1 MNFEKR
7 EKGKGRKN
15 ITAIAVAAFC
25 LLFIAGGII
34 YRQIQDYQTKEAWA
48 ARLEQGEE
56 RRARRAAEAEA
67 AMAESKGL
75 LDFSVESGMDV
86 LETVDGRPAQVE
98 LDDKTAENFLKI
110 ESCLVDNRTSN
121 VHLKATAEG
130 IPASDDDFYYL
141 LACRIQHDDASQGS
155 AIKSIFKG
163 EEIEFQFSRHFGTI
177 NGFLYKFVIAVK
189 KDGEYLPVCKPQYI
203 TNPGEV
209 SAYKSNGGKMSSKK
223 GILIDPDK
231 LLSSEIDDLGIRHA
245 AYNIPISRILGR
257 TTSEEYPTIEYAY
270 QGKGY
275 EFNGEAVSEYDLIFS
290 TLTEKEI
297 EITVILLN
305 DVAEGYPQMVH
316 PLSRDGIGEA
326 PYYAFNATDEEG
338 VECLAAVSSFLA
350 ERYSGRANGRGVIS
364 NWIIGNEINARES
377 WNYMQYTDV
386 KTYVRE
392 YVKAFRVFYNIIKSR
407 NAASRIYI
415 SLDQRWNSDSGG
427 RESYD
432 GRDILDEFNKQIKDG
447 GNIEWGLA
455 IHPYNVPL
463 TSPYI
468 WNDSQYVKSSPDT
481 AMVTMA
487 NFHVVTDYLEQEEF
501 LTEDGEVRSVT
512 LSELGYTSSDGE
524 EIQAAALVYAYKVAE
539 ANSHVDAV
547 LFSRQTDAEEELD
560 QDLALG
566 LNNMDGS
573 HKYAYKVFRYMD
585 TDQQEKYTDF
595 AKEIIG
601 IESWEEVTRQGRAAR
616 EN

>member
-1 MNFEKR
+1 MDSEKR

-15 ITAIAVAAFC
+15 VTAIAVAAFC
-25 LLFIAGGII
+25 FLFIAGGII
-34 YRQIQDYQTKEAWA
+34 YRQMRDYQAKEAWA

-56 RRARRAAEAEA
+56 RRTRRAAEAEA
-67 AMAESKGL
+67 AVAESQGL
-75 LDFSVESGMDV
+75 LGFSVESGMDV
-86 LETVDGRPAQVE
+86 LEAVDGRPAQVE
-98 LDDKTAENFLKI
+98 LDDETAENFLKI

-141 LACRIQHDDASQGS
+141 LACRIQHDDISQGA
-155 AIKSIFKG
+155 AIKSVFKG

-223 GILIDPDK
+223 GLLIDPDK

-245 AYNIPISRILGR
+245 AYNIPVSRILGQ

-316 PLSRDGIGEA
+316 PLARDGIGEA

-386 KTYVRE
+386 ETYVRE

-415 SLDQRWNSDSGG
+415 SLDQRWNSGG
-427 RESYD
+427 GGTESYD

-547 LFSRQTDAEEELD
+547 LFSRQTDAEEELE

-573 HKYAYKVFRYMD
+573 HKYAYNVFRYMD

>member
-1 MNFEKR
+1 MDSEKR
-7 EKGKGRKN
+7 EKGKKKKN
-15 ITAIAVAAFC
+15 VVAIAAI
-25 LLFIAGGII
+25 LFILLVMGGMA
-34 YRQIQDYQTKEAWA
+34 YRQIQKHQAKEAWA
-48 ARLEQGEE
+48 DRLEQGEE
-56 RRARRAAEAEA
+56 RRARRAAEAEL
-67 AMAESKGL
+67 AMSESQGL

-86 LETVDGRPAQVE
+86 LDAVEERPFQVE
-98 LDDKTAENFLKI
+98 LTEETAEDFLKI
-110 ESCLVDNRTSN
+110 ESCLVDNKTSN
-121 VHLKATAEG
+121 VFLKATSEG

-141 LACRIQHDDASQGS
+141 FAYRIQNDEMTEAMFPVTE
-155 AIKSIFKG
+155 IYKK
-163 EEIEFQFSRHFGTI
+163 EEVEFQFSRHFGVI
-177 NGFLYKFVIAVK
+177 NGLLYKYVVAIK
-189 KDGEYLPVCKPQYI
+189 KDGKYQPVCKPQYI
-203 TNPGEV
+203 TNPEEV
-209 SAYKSNGGKMSSKK
+209 SVYKSNGGKMPTKK
-223 GILIDPDK
+223 GLLIDPDK

-245 AYNIPISRILGR
+245 AYNIPVSRILGQ
-257 TTSEEYPTIEYAY
+257 TTSEEYPTIEYGY

-275 EFNGEAVSEYDLIFS
+275 EFNGEAISEYDLIFS

-305 DVAEGYPQMVH
+305 DVAEGYSQMIH
-316 PLSRDGIGEA
+316 PLARDGIGDA

-338 VECLAAVSSFLA
+338 IECLAAVSSFLA

-364 NWIIGNEINARES
+364 NWIIGNEINARKS

-386 KTYVRE
+386 KTYVQE
-392 YVKAFRVFYNIIKSR
+392 YVKAFRVFYNTIKSR

-415 SLDQRWNSDSGG
+415 SLDQRWDSNTGG
-427 RESYD
+427 MESYD
-432 GRDILDEFNKQIKDG
+432 AKDILDEFNQQIKDG
-447 GNIEWGLA
+447 GNIDWGLA

-468 WNDSQYVKSSPDT
+468 WKDSRYVKSSADT

-547 LFSRQTDAEEELD
+547 LFSRQTDAEEELE
-560 QDLALG
+560 QELALG
-566 LNNMDGS
+566 LNNMDGT
-573 HKYAYKVFRYMD
+573 HKYAYKVFQHMD
-585 TDQQEKYTDF
+585 ADQQEKYTDF

-601 IESWEEVTRQGRAAR
+601 IESWEEVTKQGRAVQ
-616 EN
+616 E

>member
-1 MNFEKR
+1 MDLEKR
-7 EKGKGRKN
+7 EKGKGRKKK
-15 ITAIAVAAFC
+15 TAIAVAALIF
-25 LLFIAGGII
+25 LFIAGGIV
-34 YRQIQDYQTKEAWA
+34 YRQMRDYQAKEAWA

-56 RRARRAAEAEA
+56 RRTRRAAEAEA
-67 AMAESKGL
+67 AVAESQGL
-75 LDFSVESGMDV
+75 LGFSVESGMDV
-86 LETVDGRPAQVE
+86 LEAVDGRPAQVE
-98 LDDKTAENFLKI
+98 LDDETAENFLKI

-141 LACRIQHDDASQGS
+141 LACRIQHDDISQGA

-223 GILIDPDK
+223 GLLIDPDK

-245 AYNIPISRILGR
+245 AYNIPVSRILGQ

-316 PLSRDGIGEA
+316 PLSRGGIGEA

-377 WNYMQYTDV
+377 WNYMEYTDV

-415 SLDQRWNSDSGG
+415 SLDQRWNSDGG
-427 RESYD
+427 GTESYD
-432 GRDILDEFNKQIKDG
+432 GRDILDEFNKQIKEG

-468 WNDSQYVKSSPDT
+468 WNDTQYVKSSPDT

-547 LFSRQTDAEEELD
+547 LFSRQTDAEEELE

>member
-1 MNFEKR
+1 MDLEKR
-7 EKGKGRKN
+7 EKGKGRKKK
-15 ITAIAVAAFC
+15 TAIAVAALIF
-25 LLFIAGGII
+25 LFIAGGIV
-34 YRQIQDYQTKEAWA
+34 YRQMRDYQAKEAWA

-56 RRARRAAEAEA
+56 RRTRRAAEAEA
-67 AMAESKGL
+67 AMAESQGL
-75 LDFSVESGMDV
+75 LGFSVESGMDV
-86 LETVDGRPAQVE
+86 LEAVDGRPAQVE
-98 LDDKTAENFLKI
+98 LDDETAENFLKI

-141 LACRIQHDDASQGS
+141 LACRIQHDDISQGA

-223 GILIDPDK
+223 GLLIDPDK

-245 AYNIPISRILGR
+245 AYNIPVSRILGQ

-316 PLSRDGIGEA
+316 PLSRGGIGEA

-377 WNYMQYTDV
+377 WNYMEYTDV

-415 SLDQRWNSDSGG
+415 SLDQRWNSDGG
-427 RESYD
+427 GTESYD
-432 GRDILDEFNKQIKDG
+432 GRDILDEFNKQIKEG

-468 WNDSQYVKSSPDT
+468 WNDTQYVKSSPDT

-547 LFSRQTDAEEELD
+547 LFSRQTDAEEELE